1 MIHRIIT
8 LILLALAGLVPVA
21 DPKRVEW
28 VVGELNGV
36 RVYTDGVNVL
46 MTTDDLKP

>member
-28 VVGELNGV
+28 VVGELRGV
-36 RVYTDGVNVL
+36 WVYTDGGNVV
-46 MTTDDLKP
+46 MTTEDLKP